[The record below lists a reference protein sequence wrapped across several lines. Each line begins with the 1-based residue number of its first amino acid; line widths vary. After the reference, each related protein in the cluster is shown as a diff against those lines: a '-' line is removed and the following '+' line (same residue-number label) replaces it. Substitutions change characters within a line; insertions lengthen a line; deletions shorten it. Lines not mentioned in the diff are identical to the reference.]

1 VQSGFSWPALF
12 LGSFWAVAKRR
23 WWLLLLM
30 LAMDAC
36 LWFGSQY
43 ATACASARDAADGRR
58 GAQLPAGAGLVWQ
71 PLAGS
76 LAAQPWLPP
85 VMHRQLMPLTQI
97 FPILTLAKGKPSSQN
112 FLRSLAHL

>member
-1 VQSGFSWPALF
+1 MKHSATLFADDAGRYAYVKAGFSWPALL

-36 LWFGSQY
+36 LWFG
-43 ATACASARDAADGRR
+43 RR
-58 GAQLPAGAGLVWQ
+58 GAQLPAGTWLVWQ

-76 LAAQPWLPP
+76 VAAQPWLQACRAGQRRRALSVP
-85 VMHRQLMPLTQI
+85 VTD
-97 FPILTLAKGKPSSQN
+97 FPSC
-112 FLRSLAHL
+112 H